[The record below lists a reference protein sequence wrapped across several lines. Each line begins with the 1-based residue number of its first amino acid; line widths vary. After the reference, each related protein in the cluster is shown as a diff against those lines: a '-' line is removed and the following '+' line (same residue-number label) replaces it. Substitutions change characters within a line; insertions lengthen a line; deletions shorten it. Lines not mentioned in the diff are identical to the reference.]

1 MVSSRVDSGF
11 GLASRLTWEHEGQ
24 ILGHYNGPPNH
35 RTPSDIPAN
44 CGGDTVLAGF
54 GANIALPV
62 RGRHRPQ
69 VGMEVGVPLYQDLSG
84 IQLPEDWRASLSLS
98 QTF

>member
-1 MVSSRVDSGF
+1 
-11 GLASRLTWEHEGQ
+11 
-24 ILGHYNGPPNH
+24 
-35 RTPSDIPAN
+35 
-44 CGGDTVLAGF
+44 VLAGF

-69 VGMEVGVPLYQDLSG
+69 VGMEVGVPLYQDLNG